1 MSSVKS
7 SMVFVIHSNLP
18 SVHLLLLTHPAFI
31 LPKLPSCS
39 LVSVYASAC
48 SCLITN
54 LNLILIYPNSVC
66 LILNHASKPLLTLY
80 FLVCFLFVCLFVWK
94 SGLMVMVQ
102 CRWGEEKGKQVS
114 PIWSLCC
121 ASSWSQILDC
131 ICLEKLL
138 VRAKILAVQGVWSA
152 GQYWSRE
159 K

>member
-1 MSSVKS
+1 MVLFLQFPASIIILQVIFFSFCKNTSGTSEKYFHKCSWVVYWYLHPSDVGFIKSCLFQMSSVKS

-80 FLVCFLFVCLFVWK
+80 FLVCFLFVCLFV
-94 SGLMVMVQ
+94 
-102 CRWGEEKGKQVS
+102 
-114 PIWSLCC
+114 
-121 ASSWSQILDC
+121 
-131 ICLEKLL
+131 
-138 VRAKILAVQGVWSA
+138 
-152 GQYWSRE
+152 
-159 K
+159 